1 MGQKT
6 DQQAT
11 LKKKQAVTDEL
22 RKEVT
27 AINKDIMDVQ
37 RRLSQKENEIEHEK
51 TDQFNLLRNC
61 ELDNIK
67 VPLLSG
73 NLSVLIEKG
82 NSQESQTEET
92 EDTEMM
98 DETME
103 SETTNHAAQST
114 ARTSLVQR
122 DQSKLIENIK

>member
-27 AINKDIMDVQ
+27 AINEDILNVQ

-51 TDQFNLLRNC
+51 TDRFNLLRNC
-61 ELDNIK
+61 KLDNIK
-67 VPLLSG
+67 VPLLAGSL
-73 NLSVLIEKG
+73 NQLIEAR
-82 NSQESQTEET
+82 NTEENTQNT
-92 EDTEMM
+92 ENSEMM
-98 DETME
+98 DDTMD
-103 SETTNHAAQST
+103 SETTSQMTST
-114 ARTSLVQR
+114 TMARTSLVQ
-122 DQSKLIENIK
+122 QNQT